1 MRITIEHQPA
11 FSLAVLTL
19 DSRETVKV
27 EPGAMVSFSEGVAAD
42 TGVAGG
48 IFSGLKRMLGGE
60 GFFQNT
66 YTAPPEGGELALA
79 PALPGD
85 IAVLE
90 VTPDRPLL
98 LKSGSYLA
106 ADPGVSFDASW
117 GGAKGFFGGQGLIL
131 LRVTGQGKVLFSAYG
146 GLETRTLAPGQRY
159 TVDTGHIVALDASLE
174 YHTRGMGALKETFFS
189 GEGLVCE
196 LTGPGRL
203 YMQSRSEAD
212 FINWL
217 IPKLPQNH
225 SNG

>member
-1 MRITIEHQPA
+1 MRVTIEHQPA
-11 FSLAVLTL
+11 FALAVVALEP
-19 DSRETVKV
+19 SETVKV
-27 EPGAMVSFSEGVAAD
+27 EPGAMVGFSEGVTSD

-48 IFSGLKRMLGGE
+48 FMSGFKRMLGGE
-60 GFFQNT
+60 SFFQNT
-66 YTAPPEGGELALA
+66 YTASPQGGEISLA

-85 IAVLE
+85 IAVIEL
-90 VTPDRPLL
+90 TPAQPLL
-98 LKSGSYLA
+98 LQSGSYLA

-131 LRVTGQGKVLFSAYG
+131 LRVTGPGKLIFSAYG
-146 GLETRTLAPGQRY
+146 GLEMRTLAPGQRY

-174 YHTRGMGALKETFFS
+174 YHTRGMGSLKRTIFG

-203 YMQSRSEAD
+203 YMQSRSVAD
-212 FINWL
+212 FLSWL
-217 IPKLPQNH
+217 IPKLPENH